1 MNSEELI
8 LSLFPELESS
18 KIEELLKLIP
28 LYTHWN
34 QMINVVSRKD
44 IHNLFINH
52 ILHSLMI
59 GKWITF
65 KKGTEV
71 LDLGTGGG
79 FPGIPLAIL
88 YPEVQ
93 FHLIDSRK
101 KKCLVTQEI
110 IQEMQLINATCQQI
124 RGEEIKKT
132 FDFVVARAV
141 APAEKIISWTKS
153 IIHENHNNQVPNG
166 WILLK
171 GGILDD
177 ELKAFSNEY
186 YYEQIPL
193 SQYLNLP
200 FFDNKY
206 IVYIQR

>member
-1 MNSEELI
+1 MNPKEII
-8 LSLFPELESS
+8 LSHFPELESS
-18 KIEELLKLIP
+18 KIEELLKLTP

-34 QMINVVSRKD
+34 QKINVISRKD

-52 ILHSLMI
+52 ILHSMLI

-65 KKGTEV
+65 IKETKV

-88 YPEVQ
+88 FPEVQ
-93 FHLIDSRK
+93 FHLIDSKK
-101 KKCLVTQEI
+101 KKCFVTQEI
-110 IQEMQLINATCQQI
+110 IQELQLTNASCQQI
-124 RGEEIKKT
+124 RGEKIKQS
-132 FDFVVARAV
+132 FDFIIARAV
-141 APAEKIISWTKS
+141 APTDKIISWTKS
-153 IIHENHNNQVPNG
+153 VIHENHINQVPNG

-171 GGILDD
+171 GGDLRN
-177 ELKAFSNEY
+177 ELKAIPKKY

-193 SQYLNLP
+193 TQYTDLQ

-206 IVYIQR
+206 IVYIQH